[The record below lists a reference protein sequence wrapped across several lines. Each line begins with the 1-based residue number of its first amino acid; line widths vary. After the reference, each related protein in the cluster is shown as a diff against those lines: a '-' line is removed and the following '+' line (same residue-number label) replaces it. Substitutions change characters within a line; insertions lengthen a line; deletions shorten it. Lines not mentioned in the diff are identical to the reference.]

1 MKKHPELYKEYADI
15 IKQFETLQKATI
27 LKNLDLM
34 GYKIEQAQ
42 KEEKNEKPQ
51 EGKRIG
57 GSRIISG
64 GMI

>member
-1 MKKHPELYKEYADI
+1 
-15 IKQFETLQKATI
+15 
-27 LKNLDLM
+27 M